1 MSNLS
6 DKIVILG
13 DSSSGVDATKSAKIC
28 KIIADIYPKYII
40 GVGDNEY
47 NTINTPKYLC
57 NGIDRWSIT
66 NRLFAAP
73 GNHDNDQNDNRAS
86 FNSFFGGG
94 GYKKVSVGNIDI
106 FIFDVYL
113 NDAED
118 GYLTSIE
125 VRDRTLNQFQSSNQ
139 GQWLI
144 NQLNSSTA
152 RYKIVAFHQNC
163 WTSGKDASVY
173 HCDGMRW
180 DWASWGVNIIFN
192 AHQHFYERLLV
203 NTGSGNVNV
212 ICIGHSGALA
222 YVGPATGEQLAQSQ
236 KIISGNA
243 SSSNYDS
250 SCAYGFI
257 NTIEEN
263 GDQLIFKTYGINS
276 SYIVSTSKDELVIQ
290 E

>member
-1 MSNLS
+1 
-6 DKIVILG
+6 
-13 DSSSGVDATKSAKIC
+13 
-28 KIIADIYPKYII
+28 
-40 GVGDNEY
+40 
-47 NTINTPKYLC
+47 
-57 NGIDRWSIT
+57 
-66 NRLFAAP
+66 
-73 GNHDNDQNDNRAS
+73 
-86 FNSFFGGG
+86 
-94 GYKKVSVGNIDI
+94 
-106 FIFDVYL
+106 
-113 NDAED
+113 
-118 GYLTSIE
+118 
-125 VRDRTLNQFQSSNQ
+125 
-139 GQWLI
+139 
-144 NQLNSSTA
+144 
-152 RYKIVAFHQNC
+152 
-163 WTSGKDASVY
+163 
-173 HCDGMRW
+173 MRW

-276 SYIVSTSKDELVIQ
+276 SYIVSTSKDELKLTKT
-290 E
+290 